1 MESVFSI
8 IVDDKIPGKETQPV
22 LPPEYPVT
30 KPDVNPEKEKGEPF
44 AYHVYGT
51 AITHVTIDCVRGSY
65 KVDKVEIVHDFG
77 TSMNRA
83 ERA

>member
-8 IVDDKIPGKETQPV
+8 LVDDKIPGKETQPV

-44 AYHVYGT
+44 HP
-51 AITHVTIDCVRGSY
+51 IP
-65 KVDKVEIVHDFG
+65 EIKPAPQPEIKPG
-77 TSMNRA
+77 KI
-83 ERA
+83 